1 MNATRIR
8 TDHVGDIDLVVSTV
22 PKPTE
27 TLERAYARH
36 LRACESQGGATSAS
50 TTCYETDV
58 DCNGSTI
65 TVTTCCNPGED
76 PDDCAARHRARVELV
91 EAACS
96 PGT

>member
-8 TDHVGDIDLVVSTV
+8 TDDVGDADLVVSTS
-22 PKPTE
+22 PNPTE
-27 TLERAYARH
+27 SLERAFARH
-36 LRACESQGGATSAS
+36 RRVCDAQGGVTSAS

-76 PDDCAARHRARVELV
+76 PDDCIARHRARVELV
-91 EAACS
+91 ETACS